1 MPPEKQ
7 SRLAQT
13 YEQQKDGLHLYTGCH
28 LGISSRMEREPAYE
42 AGGAG
47 LVTTV
52 DDWLKFC
59 RMLLNKGTL
68 DGVRILTE
76 PMVDFLAEGVI
87 TEEQRKGMRGWEE
100 LAGYSYGNL
109 MRKLT
114 EPEHAATLG
123 SYGEYGWDGWLGPYM
138 SVAPGKDL
146 IILVMEQLTG
156 AGTSTYT
163 RRIRNIVYSEI

>member
-1 MPPEKQ
+1 MKP
-7 SRLAQT
+7 
-13 YEQQKDGLHLYTGCH
+13 
-28 LGISSRMEREPAYE
+28 
-42 AGGAG
+42 
-47 LVTTV
+47 V

>member
-1 MPPEKQ
+1 M
-7 SRLAQT
+7 
-13 YEQQKDGLHLYTGCH
+13 
-28 LGISSRMEREPAYE
+28 
-42 AGGAG
+42 
-47 LVTTV
+47 
-52 DDWLKFC
+52 
-59 RMLLNKGTL
+59 NKGTL

-87 TEEQRKGMRGWEE
+87 TEEQRKGMRSWEE

>member
-1 MPPEKQ
+1 
-7 SRLAQT
+7 
-13 YEQQKDGLHLYTGCH
+13 
-28 LGISSRMEREPAYE
+28 MEREPAYE

-52 DDWLKFC
+52 D
-59 RMLLNKGTL
+59 
-68 DGVRILTE
+68 E
-76 PMVDFLAEGVI
+76 LAEI
-87 TEEQRKGMRGWEE
+87 LPNAAEQGNAGRCEDSHRADGGFSRRRRDHRGAAKRNAE
-100 LAGYSYGNL
+100 LGRAGSYSYGNL